1 MQEGQEAVE
10 NKGTE
15 TEQTS
20 VEATGTAEVQ
30 GKEATAKADPATPAS
45 TEAQAAA
52 AVKAAVAAYQPN
64 LKYKFLDQEKE
75 FHPAL
80 KDLVKTPELEKIL
93 KEFHEKADGL
103 DFIKPKYQSTRDE
116 LKSVRAEY
124 ATMQQQVQNLG
135 KMIQQGDLDSFF
147 EGIQL
152 NPRKVYDWVLQK
164 VQEQEM
170 PAEQRQ
176 IYAQAREQKRRA
188 AQLEEQLQAKEQL
201 VQQTAAQA
209 RATELE
215 FGLNSPDVKPFADA
229 FDAQAGKPGSFKRL
243 VAQQGLLAFHE
254 TGTDISVEEA
264 IKRTMETYGKFVKPH
279 AGATQ
284 ADPGLVQTQAANPQ
298 LVQPKPVIPNVQ
310 GKGSSPASRKVTS
323 IAQLKEL
330 AAQMAE

>member
-1 MQEGQEAVE
+1 MQEGQETVE
-10 NKGTE
+10 NKGAE
-15 TEQTS
+15 TEQTTTETS
-20 VEATGTAEVQ
+20 SAAETA
-30 GKEATAKADPATPAS
+30 GKEAGAKAAAEGAS
-45 TEAQAAA
+45 PEAQAAVA
-52 AVKAAVAAYQPN
+52 AQVTAAYQPN

-103 DFIKPKYQSTRDE
+103 DFIKPKYQTTREE
-116 LKSVRAEY
+116 LKSVRSEY
-124 ATMQQQVQNLG
+124 ATMQQQIQNLG

-170 PAEQRQ
+170 PAEQRA

-188 AQLEEQLQAKEQL
+188 ALLEEQLQEKDQL
-201 VQQTAAQA
+201 VQQTTAQA
-209 RATELE
+209 RAVELD
-215 FGLNSPDVKPFADA
+215 FGLNNPDVKPFAEA
-229 FDAQAGKPGSFKRL
+229 FDAQAGKPGAFKKM

-254 TGTDISVEEA
+254 TGKDISVEEA
-264 IKRTMETYGKFVKPH
+264 IQRTMETYGKFVKPH

-284 ADPGLVQTQAANPQ
+284 ANPGLVQPQTANPQ

-310 GKGSSPASRKVTS
+310 GKGSSPATRKVSS

-330 AAQMAE
+330 AAQMAD

>member
-1 MQEGQEAVE
+1 MEEGQEVVE

-15 TEQTS
+15 TQQ
-20 VEATGTAEVQ
+20 EATETAGAAETA
-30 GKEATAKADPATPAS
+30 GKEAGEKAAAAGAS
-45 TEAQAAA
+45 PEAQAAVA
-52 AVKAAVAAYQPN
+52 AQVKAAYQPN

-80 KDLVKTPELEKIL
+80 KELVKTPELEKIL

-103 DFIKPKYQSTRDE
+103 DFIKPKYQTTREE
-116 LKSVRAEY
+116 LKSVRSEY
-124 ATMQQQVQNLG
+124 AAMQQQVQNLG
-135 KMIQQGDLDSFF
+135 KMIQQGDLDGFF
-147 EGIQL
+147 QGIQL
-152 NPRKVYDWVLQK
+152 HPRQVYDWVLQK

-170 PAEQRQ
+170 PAEQRA

-188 AQLEEQLQAKEQL
+188 ALLEEQLQEKDQL

-215 FGLNSPDVKPFADA
+215 FGLNSPDVKPFAEA
-229 FDAQAGKPGSFKRL
+229 FDTQAGAPGSFKRL

-254 TGTDISVEEA
+254 TGKDISVEEA
-264 IKRTMETYGKFVKPH
+264 IKRTMQTYGKFVKPH
-279 AGATQ
+279 AGAVQ
-284 ADPGLVQTQAANPQ
+284 ADPGLVQPQAANPQ

-310 GKGSSPASRKVTS
+310 GKGSSPASRKVSS

-330 AAQMAE
+330 AAQMAD